1 MKCPNCHE
9 EIQMGLSQ
17 CPHCHITIHYNG
29 KSIFYE
35 RAIKSS
41 LTIQDFFN
49 DTFKKHPIGAIEK
62 FLMAGTSLTTPSP
75 EKMLL
80 QWDKPWVYARV
91 FGIGLI
97 LVAMSFVTIM
107 VGMRAGESMLLTV
120 PVSIM
125 PLAVLT
131 FFFEMNI
138 PRDISIYKVILI
150 FIIGGFL
157 AIILLPF
164 FGHGNITYDSA
175 QYAAFTEEP
184 AKMLVTATVIYLL
197 NPRYIFGGLLIGA
210 AVGAGFGAFES
221 FDYVIHDENPLR
233 QMIYRSVTILGTHL
247 MWAAIEGGALVMVK
261 GNDKLKTSH
270 FTDLHFLKYFSASI
284 AFHFISNSHFGLM
297 QVPFFIDAKY
307 ILTSVAAVFIV
318 STLINKAIL
327 QIFAETTVE
336 KSKRK
341 AQEIFLVST
350 SGALAGCVFSLKNRI
365 TIGRDPNSCN
375 IIFPPKTPFVSR
387 QHCSLEKRMDGVYI
401 IDLNS
406 SAGVFFKNG
415 KRIPNNQ
422 WTKVTGDFYLGS
434 PAITFSIKYK
444 M

>member
-1 MKCPNCHE
+1 M
-9 EIQMGLSQ
+9 
-17 CPHCHITIHYNG
+17 
-29 KSIFYE
+29 
-35 RAIKSS
+35 
-41 LTIQDFFN
+41 
-49 DTFKKHPIGAIEK
+49 
-62 FLMAGTSLTTPSP
+62 
-75 EKMLL
+75 
-80 QWDKPWVYARV
+80 
-91 FGIGLI
+91 
-97 LVAMSFVTIM
+97 
-107 VGMRAGESMLLTV
+107 
-120 PVSIM
+120 
-125 PLAVLT
+125 
-131 FFFEMNI
+131 
-138 PRDISIYKVILI
+138 
-150 FIIGGFL
+150 
-157 AIILLPF
+157 
-164 FGHGNITYDSA
+164 
-175 QYAAFTEEP
+175 
-184 AKMLVTATVIYLL
+184 
-197 NPRYIFGGLLIGA
+197 
-210 AVGAGFGAFES
+210 
-221 FDYVIHDENPLR
+221 IHDENPLR

-261 GNDKLKTSH
+261 GNDKLNASH
-270 FTDLHFLKYFSASI
+270 FTDLHFLKYFSTSI

-307 ILTSVAAVFIV
+307 ILTSVAAVYIV

-327 QIFAETTVE
+327 QILVDTTEKNVK

-341 AQEIFLVST
+341 VQEIFLIAT
-350 SGALAGCVFSLKNRI
+350 SGALAGSVFSLKNRI

-434 PAITFSIKYK
+434 PAITFSIKYE